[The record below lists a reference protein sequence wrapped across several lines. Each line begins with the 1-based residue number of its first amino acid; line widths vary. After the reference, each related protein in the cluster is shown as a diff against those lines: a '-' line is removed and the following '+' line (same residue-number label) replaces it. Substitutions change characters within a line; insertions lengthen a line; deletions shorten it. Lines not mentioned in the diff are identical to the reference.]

1 MGHPLTPDLSK
12 FTLEELNQ
20 KYGDLMKRVTMAYRM
35 GSSDAVYQLQLLL
48 EDYQAEISQR
58 NEKALQEMEKNS
70 KNFKNIID
78 IQ

>member
-48 EDYQAEISQR
+48 EDYQAEISRR